1 MFFFLISVLAGVLT
15 ILAPCVLPLLPVII
29 GSSNVDDNETS
40 KKVSKKSIR
49 IILSLALSVIV
60 FTLLLKAS
68 TLLID
73 IPNSF
78 WTWFSGGVIV
88 ILGIVMLFPDIWA
101 KNKLVSK
108 LKLFGDKRL
117 SKGFTKNNS
126 IGDYIVGAS
135 LGPVFSTCSPTYLF
149 IIATVL
155 PAGFL
160 VGFTYLIGFV
170 IGLIFSLL
178 LVAYFGQSIV
188 NKITNNARKA
198 EITKKIF
205 GGLILL
211 VGISIITGFDKKI
224 ETWVLDSGYG
234 ATINLEQNL
243 IDKFDPNMNE
253 TSKNNGDSSGDS
265 SGEVKVENRALQSAF
280 PDTDWSKA
288 NSIIEKVVSGGPG
301 KDGIPAIDDPKFESV
316 SQFDRSDDI
325 LAVVLQEGDEVRVY
339 PYNILTWHEIV
350 NDEIGDKKVAVTFC
364 PLCGSAAV
372 FDRKLEKGDTTFG
385 VSGFLLESNMIMY
398 DRDTESLWQQ
408 STGKALV
415 GDYFETQLEHVP
427 FQLLTM
433 GEIKSKFPNA
443 LVLSENTGYSRNYD
457 RNPYS
462 GYENTDNLLFDTS
475 SKDNT
480 FEMKEIMVVF
490 RIEDEIFTF
499 PMSQL
504 NSGVEYN
511 EETDFGDVN
520 ISKNDGEIFIS
531 RDSGDIIP
539 FYFEMWFSVHAQH
552 GNDINIL
559 LEN

>member
-1 MFFFLISVLAGVLT
+1 MLFFLISVLAGVLT
-15 ILAPCVLPLLPVII
+15 ILAPCILPLLPVII
-29 GSSNVDDNETS
+29 GSSNVETS
-40 KKVSKKSIR
+40 RKISKKSIR
-49 IILSLALSVIV
+49 IIFSLALSVIV

-78 WTWFSGGVIV
+78 WTWFSGGVIL
-88 ILGIVMLFPDIWA
+88 ILGLVMLFPDIWS

-108 LKLFGDKRL
+108 IKLYGDKRL
-117 SKGFTKNNS
+117 AKGHTKNNGV
-126 IGDYIVGAS
+126 GDYIVGAS

-170 IGLIFSLL
+170 IGLIFSLF

-243 IDKFDPNMNE
+243 IDEFNPNMNE
-253 TSKNNGDSSGDS
+253 VSNNNENSSTNS
-265 SGEVKVENRALQSAF
+265 SGEILVENKNLQLAF
-280 PDTDWSKA
+280 SNTNWSKA
-288 NSIIEKVVSGGPG
+288 DPIIEKAVSGGPG
-301 KDGIPAIDDPKFESV
+301 KDGIPAIDNPKFESM

-325 LAVVLQEGDEVRVY
+325 LAVVLQEGNEIKVY

-350 NDEIGDKKVAVTFC
+350 NDEIGDQKVAVTFC
-364 PLCGSAAV
+364 PLCGSAVV
-372 FDRKLEKGDTTFG
+372 FDRKLERGETTFG
-385 VSGFLLESNMIMY
+385 VSGSLLESNMIMY

-408 STGKALV
+408 STGEALV
-415 GDYFETQLEHVP
+415 GDYFETQLEHVS

-443 LVLSENTGYSRNYD
+443 SVLSEDTGYSRDYG
-457 RNPYS
+457 RNPYA
-462 GYENTDNLLFDTS
+462 GYENTDSLLFDTT

-480 FEMKEIMVVF
+480 FPMKEIMVVF
-490 RIEDEIFTF
+490 RMEDQVFTF
-499 PMSQL
+499 PMSKL
-504 NSGVEYN
+504 NDGNSYVEKTAVG
-511 EETDFGDVN
+511 E
-520 ISKNDGEIFIS
+520 IILSKKDGEIFIS
-531 RDSGDIIP
+531 RDNEEIP
-539 FYFEMWFSVHAQH
+539 FYFEMWFSVFSQH
-552 GNDINIL
+552 GDDVDIL